1 MDGMGDQG
9 NGLMRENAAPATGG
23 AAGLTAKA
31 LASRAAAAA
40 LSGPAV
46 AAGQWVYRRC
56 AVVASPDNAASPVT
70 VEGWATADNTTA
82 AAFTGGRLEVGPW
95 AWPVTPAGGSA
106 RRPRDRPAIS
116 YSSLGSLPARP
127 RALVRLLARTPVR
140 RARAWHGGH
149 AFELIAELLQSYV
162 LPAEPAARL
171 YRALGAIKG
180 VTADEGARDVA
191 GRHGAGFLLTGT
203 GGNQEIIVDPQTCQ
217 FWGYQFLGSRRDIHA
232 DGAWGMTI
240 LHQALVPGPGV
251 HPEASPATGEPA

>member
-1 MDGMGDQG
+1 MQ
-9 NGLMRENAAPATGG
+9 ENAAPASGG
-23 AAGLTAKA
+23 ASGLTAKA

-46 AAGQWVYRRC
+46 TAAQWVYRRW
-56 AVVASPDNAASPVT
+56 AVVASPDNAASAVT
-70 VEGWATADNTTA
+70 AEGWATADNTTA
-82 AAFTGGRLEVGPW
+82 AAFIGGRLEVGPW
-95 AWPVTPAGGSA
+95 ARLVTPAGGSA
-106 RRPRDRPAIS
+106 RRPRDLPAIS

-140 RARAWHGGH
+140 RASAWHAGH

-162 LPAEPAARL
+162 MPAEPAARL

-203 GGNQEIIVDPQTCQ
+203 GGNQEIIVGPQTCHP
-217 FWGYQFLGSRRDIHA
+217 WRPSLSRGRA
-232 DGAWGMTI
+232 G
-240 LHQALVPGPGV
+240 L
-251 HPEASPATGEPA
+251 SR